1 MQSKFIDFIVIKFCF
16 GGFESFQQYLS
27 NIMTMSPRNHVP
39 ECSLHIPDQI
49 ETLKDFNFLFC
60 YQKPGS
66 DHISDLSNANLSIRE
81 VWVLI
86 CEKTKCY

>member
-16 GGFESFQQYLS
+16 CGFESFQQYLS